1 MTKQT
6 LTLTFPELQSLDHW
20 LRTIIHKVPRD
31 NSSLYVQMQ
40 LEILAEWW
48 DSKIFPKTNVDRGR
62 PVKLKMSRPQVLA
75 YQLAIMSGW
84 LSYCPDMY
92 TQAVLRGISMQQLP
106 KTAVKTPAALR
117 APDMWE
123 EE

>member
-1 MTKQT
+1 MTIQI
-6 LTLTFPELQSLDHW
+6 TFPELQSLDHW
-20 LRTIIHKVPRD
+20 LRTIIQEVPLD
-31 NSSLYVQMQ
+31 HSSLYVKMQ

-48 DSKIFPKTNVDRGR
+48 DSKIYPKTNVDRGR
-62 PVKLKMSRPQVLA
+62 PVKLKLSRPQALA

-92 TQAVLRGISMQQLP
+92 TQAVLRSISMQQLP
-106 KTAVKTPAALR
+106 KVVVSTPASLSP
-117 APDMWE
+117 PDMWE